1 MRKTLV
7 TGGAGFIGSH
17 TVKKLLADDQQVV
30 VLDNFSSGSK
40 HRLPLGHSR
49 LEVIEGNVRDLA
61 TVRQA
66 MQGVTHCMHLA
77 AQSSVTKSM
86 ENPADSAT
94 ENIVGFVNI
103 LNAARDSATKRIV
116 YASSAAV
123 YGNDGAE
130 EPLREEVDLQPAS
143 PYGLEKQINELY
155 VDLFK
160 DLYNLPACG
169 LRYFNVYGPG
179 QGCDPQYA
187 DVISLFVEAI
197 TTEQSLVIYGDG
209 MQTRDFVY
217 IDDVV
222 RVNIAAL
229 DSDYRGTLNVGSGVP
244 VSLLELVEVL
254 EKIVRHKSDRQFRPA
269 RTGEIKHSVA
279 DVSELL
285 KALDI
290 EARYSLEEGL
300 SEMLGKS
307 SQAKPSQVEP
317 SQMQVVA

>member
-17 TVKKLLADDQQVV
+17 TVKKLLTDDQQVV
-30 VLDNFSSGSK
+30 VLDNFSSGSR
-40 HRLPLGHSR
+40 HSLPPGHSQ
-49 LEVIEGNVRDLA
+49 LEVIEGDVRDLA

-94 ENIVGFVNI
+94 ENVVGFVNI

-130 EPLREEVDLQPAS
+130 TLREEVNLRPAS

-160 DLYNLPACG
+160 DLYNLSACG

-279 DVSELL
+279 DVSELF

-290 EARYSLEEGL
+290 KARYSLEEGL

-307 SQAKPSQVEP
+307 SQAKPSQEVEP